1 MKILFYDL
9 NLVLIDRYPR
19 KIAEQLSAINSELSF
34 VFVYSENT
42 KIKVHNRLPNNSQMV
57 YMPYI
62 NEKTLSNLFLSEE
75 IRVVVTCA
83 QRLSDMLFIA
93 ISRRHNIP
101 SFTVQHGIWSSS
113 INRLPW
119 FRVFFTKLNK
129 FIFYI
134 NRALELASIIGV
146 NRYFFLR
153 DAYNFFYLDKS
164 QLTNFECLN
173 SDYLRADMV
182 LAFDESWIDYYVG
195 KFGYKEE
202 QIFFIGN
209 PDFLLLSNPLE
220 CEANSVGYICQSL
233 VEDGRLDRNTFI
245 RFLHDLQIMLNS
257 EVILYIKLHPRSDES
272 LYRNFFNLKNVR
284 IIKEFPLCNRYI
296 GHYSSLLA
304 VTDKVGRKN
313 LLWKLEGHYIP
324 ENFLRYGSKVSSDL
338 IDLKFFLN
346 CEQKVESCDDSI
358 FPKNPYVLAAQRIL
372 MQINRS

>member
-19 KIAEQLSAINSELSF
+19 KIAEELGAISSELGF

-42 KIKVHNRLPNNSQMV
+42 KIEVHNRLPNNSQLI
-57 YMPYI
+57 YMPHI
-62 NEKTLSNLFLSEE
+62 NETNLSNLFLSKE
-75 IRVVVTCA
+75 IRIVVTCA

-93 ISRRHNIP
+93 VSRRHKIP

-119 FRVFFTKLNK
+119 YRVFFTKLNK
-129 FIFYI
+129 FVFYV
-134 NRALELASIIGV
+134 NRALELASIIRV

-164 QLTNFECLN
+164 KLTDFECLN

-202 QIFFIGN
+202 QVFFIGN

-220 CEANSVGYICQSL
+220 CESNSVGYICQSL

-245 RFLHDLQIMLNS
+245 RFLHNLQNLLNS

-272 LYRNFFNLKNVR
+272 LYLNFSNLK
-284 IIKEFPLCNRYI
+284 KCSY
-296 GHYSSLLA
+296 Y
-304 VTDKVGRKN
+304 
-313 LLWKLEGHYIP
+313 
-324 ENFLRYGSKVSSDL
+324 
-338 IDLKFFLN
+338 
-346 CEQKVESCDDSI
+346 
-358 FPKNPYVLAAQRIL
+358 QRVPFV
-372 MQINRS
+372 